1 MMRIFYKKH
10 YTEVGSVD
18 ISREE
23 INFNFNGDILEAVK
37 FYGDGYVAK
46 DKLKYEILDYD
57 LSESEMN
64 YKKVGEY
71 IEKNYENV
79 NRKDC
84 EAIDLI
90 YEGMEELKK
99 LNENQERV
107 KF

>member
-1 MMRIFYKKH
+1 MKIYYKKH
-10 YTEVGSVD
+10 YTEIGSVD
-18 ISREE
+18 VSREE

-37 FYGDGYVAK
+37 FYGDGCVSK

-71 IEKNYENV
+71 IEKNYEKI

-99 LNENQERV
+99 LSNSDGRV